1 MLKTWKSFGL
11 MAALALV
18 FVLAACGA
26 DDEGDDAT
34 GDEGNDE
41 TAAVGEGEEIE
52 LVYVNWD
59 TEIASTHVVGKVLED
74 LGYDVTLTS
83 IENAAMWEAVA
94 NGEADGMVAAWLPGT
109 HESQYEEFGDQVV
122 QLGPNLEGAQIGL
135 VVPSY
140 MDVDS
145 IADLTDEADQS
156 ITGIEP
162 GAGVVSAT
170 EKALEEYENLSDWQV
185 QTSSSGA
192 MTTQLGEAIANEE
205 EIIVTG
211 WSPHWKFSDY
221 DLKYLEDPEGVF
233 GEAETIETMVREG
246 LEEDLPNAYKV
257 LDQFEWAEEDSNSV
271 MLEINNGTDPEDAAA
286 EWVEANSEKVAE
298 WTEGVE

>member
-1 MLKTWKSFGL
+1 MFKTWKSFGL
-11 MAALALV
+11 MAVLALV

-34 GDEGNDE
+34 GDE
-41 TAAVGEGEEIE
+41 TAAVGEGKEIE

-59 TEIASTHVVGKVLED
+59 TEIASTHVVGNVLED

-109 HESQYEEFGDQVV
+109 HESQYAEFGDQVV
-122 QLGPNLEGAQIGL
+122 ELGPNLEGAQIGL

-145 IADLTDEADQS
+145 IADLTDEAGQT

-162 GAGVVSAT
+162 GAGVVSAA
-170 EKALEEYENLSDWQV
+170 EKALEEYDNLSDWQV

-192 MTTQLGEAIANEE
+192 MTTQLGEAIENEE
-205 EIIVTG
+205 PIIVTG
-211 WSPHWKFSDY
+211 WSPHWKFSEY

-257 LDQFEWAEEDSNSV
+257 LDQFEWTEEDSNSV
-271 MLEINNGTDPEDAAA
+271 MLEINNGTDPEEAAA
-286 EWVEANSEKVAE
+286 DWVEANSDKVAE